1 MYKSISEILTGF
13 DIDAAGGA
21 YDGKQVYVTP
31 RALGSFITQINHVD
45 LSRRSPS
52 YENRLSKYSHRNFE
66 VYWPDLDRSR
76 IDPTIFERSFQRTL
90 GLARLLVLERLPTNS
105 AREAYLNKR
114 RQERGRPSAYRYRF
128 QLGGNIKDHHE
139 DEVADWLSEEEVSNY
154 HTFTIPYGEKFNAKR
169 IEKLCY
175 TRDLLLNA
183 EWNQPKERREC
194 YLHRHPA
201 FFGRVADIIE
211 DCCGTCPKPQTEEEK
226 ELAEKEAEIYI
237 SGKVSFLIDDPGRQ
251 QIGSFNPLTEQ
262 DWTDMAYVG
271 NTARLC
277 QAIVDGDVEFVREW
291 LENPENDAN
300 TRDYTG
306 RTPLHL
312 AVASSIPEVVKLLVD
327 HDARL
332 TARLADGRTALHLA
346 ASRGNAAMISTL
358 MDRSIEN
365 EEAEEER
372 KDAARAAKKAAE
384 KGSEAQTDEGEED
397 EDDDEDWAQSE
408 TDAMSATTGSFM
420 KVKKD
425 AGTDDRTDVV
435 PDEPEDEPDF
445 YQIDV
450 LSWDVPASPLH
461 YAIVGGHEEA
471 VESLCNVSVL
481 WAFQIIELKFD
492 SMAPTRSSLSSS

>member
-1 MYKSISEILTGF
+1 MLRVYKSVSEILTGF

-21 YDGKQVYVTP
+21 YNGKQVYVTP
-31 RALGSFITQINHVD
+31 RALGSFITQVNHID
-45 LSRRSPS
+45 LTRRSPS

-66 VYWPDLDRSR
+66 IYWSDLDRSR

-114 RQERGRPSAYRYRF
+114 RQERGRPSVYRPRF

-154 HTFTIPYGEKFNAKR
+154 HTFTVPYGEKFNAKR

-183 EWNQPKERREC
+183 EWNQPKERREM

-201 FFGRVADIIE
+201 FFGRVNDVIE

-237 SGKVSFLIDDPGRQ
+237 SGKVSFMIDDPGRQ

-277 QAIVDGDVEFVREW
+277 QSIVDGDVDFVSEW
-291 LENPENDAN
+291 LKQEDNDAN

-312 AVASSIPEVVKLLVD
+312 AVSSSTPEIVKLLVD

-346 ASRGNAAMISTL
+346 ASRGNAAMIKIL

-372 KDAARAAKKAAE
+372 KDQARAAKRSSQQD
-384 KGSEAQTDEGEED
+384 GEAKTEEN
-397 EDDDEDWAQSE
+397 EDDDDENWEQSE
-408 TDAMSATTGSFM
+408 TDAHSATTGSFI
-420 KVKKD
+420 KIKKED
-425 AGTDDRTDVV
+425 EDDRTDAI
-435 PDEPEDEPDF
+435 PDEPEDEPDI

-450 LSWDVPASPLH
+450 LSWDVPCSPLH
-461 YAIVGGHEEA
+461 VAIVGGHEEA
-471 VESLCNVSVL
+471 VETLCNVSSIRPSV
-481 WAFQIIELKFD
+481 I
-492 SMAPTRSSLSSS
+492 PG